1 MNSRASVWA
10 ISCALAGDSSVTSTS
25 MIAVFGGTLVAL
37 ILAASS
43 EVVSGNPSLSMTRWS
58 TAPLV
63 NNGMYEFIRPATTSS
78 FWYAVAV
85 VDPSID
91 TITCVDDANLAG
103 NRRIH
108 VNPTAN
114 STAVTSTNVTQYR
127 RTAARSSL
135 RFNLLP
141 STIASATP
149 TADGSASGGPV
160 IGEASRRSRAELLKI
175 EPITAATN
183 PKTSPS
189 RAAHSRTAGMDASH
203 KPTRAAGPGGSTT
216 TSSAR
221 GTNEPGTDS
230 SARTVPA
237 YSAINAVAVRGASVA
252 DGA

>member
-1 MNSRASVWA
+1 MNSLATVWA
-10 ISCALAGDSSVTSTS
+10 ISCALAGDSSVTSRS

-37 ILAASS
+37 ISAATS
-43 EVVSGNPSLSMTRWS
+43 EAVSGNPSLSMTRWP
-58 TAPLV
+58 TTPLV
-63 NNGMYEFIRPATTSS
+63 NSGMYEFIRPATTSS
-78 FWYAVAV
+78 FWYAEAV

-91 TITCVDDANLAG
+91 TISCVDDTNLAG

-108 VNPTAN
+108 VNPRAN

-127 RTAARSSL
+127 LTAARSSL

-141 STIASATP
+141 STIVSATP
-149 TADGSASGGPV
+149 SADRSASGGPL
-160 IGEASRRSRAELLKI
+160 IGEPSRRSRAELPKI

-189 RAAHSRTAGMDASH
+189 RAADSRTTGMDAFH
-203 KPTRAAGPGGSTT
+203 KLTRAAGPGVSTT

-237 YSAINAVAVRGASVA
+237 YSEISTVAVR
-252 DGA
+252 